1 LDKFAMPQRLEEL
14 RRDGVAIAP
23 TAEGFDLAVL
33 DVTHPRFSLADD
45 NAGYEALREE
55 LLRAERSNRRVPRF
69 IMRLML
75 KAAARQ
81 SRLVKAMFGSDAE
94 VLDGLSTYVMKLG
107 PGNLLPPYHTR
118 MDERFAAAPHATF
131 MRLRTQQ
138 VADLLA
144 GYLAHELTSS
154 DRRSLH
160 MINIAGGPA
169 IDSLNTLILLTDRD
183 PHLLDRPIVIHVLD
197 RDRSGPTFGANALAA
212 MQADSFSLRG
222 FDIKFRHV
230 AYDWNETGP
239 LRRLLDE
246 FRSAEAVIVCSS
258 EGGLF
263 EYGTDSA
270 IVSNLE
276 ALNAGGVRCIAG
288 SVTRSAEARRNL
300 TGSERFKVIPRGL
313 EGFAPLAAR
322 AGLKIVE
329 TRPGIFSDQ
338 VVMRPIWETSPVP

>member
-1 LDKFAMPQRLEEL
+1 MPQRLEEL
-14 RRDGVAIAP
+14 RREGVAVAP

-45 NAGYEALREE
+45 IAGYEALRDEV
-55 LLRAERSNRRVPRF
+55 LRAEQSNRRMPRF

-107 PGNLLPPYHTR
+107 PDNLLPPYQTR

-138 VADLLA
+138 IAGLLA
-144 GYLAHELTSS
+144 DYLARELTPS
-154 DRRSLH
+154 DRRPLR

-169 IDSLNTLILLTDRD
+169 INSLNTLILLARRDRR
-183 PHLLDRPIVIHVLD
+183 LLDRPIAIYVLD
-197 RDRSGPTFGANALAA
+197 RDQSGPTFGRNALAA
-212 MQADSFSLRG
+212 MQEQG
-222 FDIKFRHV
+222 FRLQGLDIQFRHV
-230 AYDWNETGP
+230 AYDWNDADQLAG
-239 LRRLLDE
+239 LLHKQS
-246 FRSAEAVIVCSS
+246 SADAVTVCSS

-263 EYGTDSA
+263 EYGSDSA

-276 ALNAGGVRCIAG
+276 VLNAGGVRCIAG
-288 SVTRSAEARRNL
+288 SVTRSADQRRNL

-313 EGFAPLAAR
+313 ERFAQLATQ
-322 AGLKIVE
+322 AGMKIVE
-329 TRPGIFSDQ
+329 ARPGIFSDQ
-338 VVMRPIWETSPVP
+338 VLMRPASGANPAP